1 MRKDFNIDGKYVVLS
16 VSTNILSPSVI
27 VTVKLS
33 DRMPDIDSIS
43 VAFPVKSMRSAEH
56 FVMNATE
63 EEARRGLTRVMG
75 EFGELLGKVNNA
87 LSISSARSKAL
98 TASMMKKKKAWQ
110 GARLHKR
117 AGLYSASNQSRR
129 SIAHRY

>member
-1 MRKDFNIDGKYVVLS
+1 
-16 VSTNILSPSVI
+16 
-27 VTVKLS
+27 
-33 DRMPDIDSIS
+33 MPDIDSIS

-75 EFGELLGKVNNA
+75 EFGELLGKLNNA

-98 TASMMKKKKAWQ
+98 TASMMK
-110 GARLHKR
+110 
-117 AGLYSASNQSRR
+117 
-129 SIAHRY
+129 

>member
-16 VSTNILSPSVI
+16 VSTNIQSPAVI

-43 VAFPVKSMRSAEH
+43 VAFPVKSMRGAEH

-63 EEARRGLTRVMG
+63 EEARRGFAKEMS
-75 EFGELLGKVNNA
+75 EFGEFLGHVDKA

-98 TASMMKKKKAWQ
+98 TASMMK
-110 GARLHKR
+110 
-117 AGLYSASNQSRR
+117 
-129 SIAHRY
+129 

>member
-1 MRKDFNIDGKYVVLS
+1 
-16 VSTNILSPSVI
+16 
-27 VTVKLS
+27 
-33 DRMPDIDSIS
+33 MPDIDSIS
-43 VAFPVKSMRSAEH
+43 VAFPVKSMRSAKH

-98 TASMMKKKKAWQ
+98 TASMMK
-110 GARLHKR
+110 
-117 AGLYSASNQSRR
+117 
-129 SIAHRY
+129 

>member
-1 MRKDFNIDGKYVVLS
+1 
-16 VSTNILSPSVI
+16 
-27 VTVKLS
+27 
-33 DRMPDIDSIS
+33 MPDIDSIS
-43 VAFPVKSMRSAEH
+43 VAFPVKSMRCAEH

-98 TASMMKKKKAWQ
+98 TASMMK
-110 GARLHKR
+110 
-117 AGLYSASNQSRR
+117 
-129 SIAHRY
+129 

>member
-1 MRKDFNIDGKYVVLS
+1 MRKNFNIDGKYVVLS
-16 VSTNILSPSVI
+16 VSTNIQSPAVI

-43 VAFPVKSMRSAEH
+43 VAFPVKSMCGAEH

-63 EEARRGLTRVMG
+63 EEARRGFAKVMS
-75 EFGELLGKVNNA
+75 EFGEFLGHVDKA

-98 TASMMKKKKAWQ
+98 TASMMK
-110 GARLHKR
+110 
-117 AGLYSASNQSRR
+117 
-129 SIAHRY
+129 

>member
-16 VSTNILSPSVI
+16 VSTNIQSPAVI

-43 VAFPVKSMRSAEH
+43 VAFPVKSMRGAEH

-63 EEARRGLTRVMG
+63 EEARRVMS
-75 EFGELLGKVNNA
+75 EFGEFLGHVDKA

-98 TASMMKKKKAWQ
+98 TTSMMK
-110 GARLHKR
+110 
-117 AGLYSASNQSRR
+117 
-129 SIAHRY
+129 

>member
-1 MRKDFNIDGKYVVLS
+1 MTFNIDGKYVVLS

-98 TASMMKKKKAWQ
+98 TASMMK
-110 GARLHKR
+110 
-117 AGLYSASNQSRR
+117 
-129 SIAHRY
+129 

>member
-1 MRKDFNIDGKYVVLS
+1 
-16 VSTNILSPSVI
+16 
-27 VTVKLS
+27 
-33 DRMPDIDSIS
+33 MPDIDSIS
-43 VAFPVKSMRSAEH
+43 VAFSVKSMRSAEH

-98 TASMMKKKKAWQ
+98 TASMMK
-110 GARLHKR
+110 
-117 AGLYSASNQSRR
+117 
-129 SIAHRY
+129 

>member
-1 MRKDFNIDGKYVVLS
+1 MLS
-16 VSTNILSPSVI
+16 VSTNIQSPAVI

-98 TASMMKKKKAWQ
+98 TASMMK
-110 GARLHKR
+110 
-117 AGLYSASNQSRR
+117 
-129 SIAHRY
+129 

>member
-1 MRKDFNIDGKYVVLS
+1 
-16 VSTNILSPSVI
+16 
-27 VTVKLS
+27 
-33 DRMPDIDSIS
+33 MPDIDSIS
-43 VAFPVKSMRSAEH
+43 VAFPVKSIRSAEH

-98 TASMMKKKKAWQ
+98 TASMMK
-110 GARLHKR
+110 
-117 AGLYSASNQSRR
+117 
-129 SIAHRY
+129 

>member
-1 MRKDFNIDGKYVVLS
+1 MRKDFKIDGKYVVLS
-16 VSTNILSPSVI
+16 VSSQIQSPSVI

-63 EEARRGLTRVMG
+63 EEA
-75 EFGELLGKVNNA
+75 
-87 LSISSARSKAL
+87 
-98 TASMMKKKKAWQ
+98 
-110 GARLHKR
+110 
-117 AGLYSASNQSRR
+117 
-129 SIAHRY
+129 

>member
-16 VSTNILSPSVI
+16 VSTNIQSPAVI

-43 VAFPVKSMRSAEH
+43 VAFPVKSMRGAEH

-63 EEARRGLTRVMG
+63 KAKVVSD
-75 EFGELLGKVNNA
+75 FGELLDKVNNV

-98 TASMMKKKKAWQ
+98 TASMMK
-110 GARLHKR
+110 
-117 AGLYSASNQSRR
+117 
-129 SIAHRY
+129 

>member
-1 MRKDFNIDGKYVVLS
+1 MLS
-16 VSTNILSPSVI
+16 VSTNIQSPAVI

-43 VAFPVKSMRSAEH
+43 VAFPVKSMRGAEH

-63 EEARRGLTRVMG
+63 EEARRVLTRVMG

-98 TASMMKKKKAWQ
+98 TASMMK
-110 GARLHKR
+110 
-117 AGLYSASNQSRR
+117 
-129 SIAHRY
+129 

>member
-1 MRKDFNIDGKYVVLS
+1 MLS
-16 VSTNILSPSVI
+16 VSTNIQSPAVI

-43 VAFPVKSMRSAEH
+43 IAFPVKSMRGAEY

-63 EEARRGLTRVMG
+63 EEARRGFAKVMS
-75 EFGELLGKVNNA
+75 EFGEFLGYVDKT

-98 TASMMKKKKAWQ
+98 TASMMK
-110 GARLHKR
+110 
-117 AGLYSASNQSRR
+117 
-129 SIAHRY
+129 

>member
-1 MRKDFNIDGKYVVLS
+1 
-16 VSTNILSPSVI
+16 
-27 VTVKLS
+27 
-33 DRMPDIDSIS
+33 MPDIDSIS

-75 EFGELLGKVNNA
+75 EFGEPLGKVNNA

-98 TASMMKKKKAWQ
+98 TASMMK
-110 GARLHKR
+110 
-117 AGLYSASNQSRR
+117 
-129 SIAHRY
+129 

>member
-1 MRKDFNIDGKYVVLS
+1 MLS
-16 VSTNILSPSVI
+16 VSTNIQSPAVI

-43 VAFPVKSMRSAEH
+43 VAFPVKSMRGAEH

-63 EEARRGLTRVMG
+63 EEARRGFVG
-75 EFGELLGKVNNA
+75 EFLGHVDKA

-98 TASMMKKKKAWQ
+98 TASMMK
-110 GARLHKR
+110 
-117 AGLYSASNQSRR
+117 
-129 SIAHRY
+129 

>member
-33 DRMPDIDSIS
+33 DIDSIS

-98 TASMMKKKKAWQ
+98 TASMMK
-110 GARLHKR
+110 
-117 AGLYSASNQSRR
+117 
-129 SIAHRY
+129 

>member
-1 MRKDFNIDGKYVVLS
+1 
-16 VSTNILSPSVI
+16 
-27 VTVKLS
+27 
-33 DRMPDIDSIS
+33 MPDIDSIS

-87 LSISSARSKAL
+87 LSISSARSKTL
-98 TASMMKKKKAWQ
+98 TASMMK
-110 GARLHKR
+110 
-117 AGLYSASNQSRR
+117 
-129 SIAHRY
+129 

>member
-63 EEARRGLTRVMG
+63 EEARRGFAKVMS
-75 EFGELLGKVNNA
+75 EFGELLGKVNNV

-98 TASMMKKKKAWQ
+98 TASKKSLARSQAAQKSGFVFRIQSIKKE
-110 GARLHKR
+110 
-117 AGLYSASNQSRR
+117 YSTLVLK
-129 SIAHRY
+129 

>member
-1 MRKDFNIDGKYVVLS
+1 MRKDFKIDGKYVVLS
-16 VSTNILSPSVI
+16 VSSQIQSPSVI

-63 EEARRGLTRVMG
+63 KEARRGLTRVMG

-98 TASMMKKKKAWQ
+98 TASMMK
-110 GARLHKR
+110 
-117 AGLYSASNQSRR
+117 
-129 SIAHRY
+129 

>member
-1 MRKDFNIDGKYVVLS
+1 MIALILWYLWWHMRKDFNIDGKYVVLS

-75 EFGELLGKVNNA
+75 EFGKLLGKVNNA

-98 TASMMKKKKAWQ
+98 TASMMK
-110 GARLHKR
+110 
-117 AGLYSASNQSRR
+117 
-129 SIAHRY
+129 